1 VTSER
6 TTRADAVRN
15 SERILRATRD
25 VFADLG
31 PDAPLEEV
39 ARRAGVGIRTVYRHF
54 PRKDDLLQAVVN
66 LNVTEDLAAAIE
78 RAEADD
84 NPLRGLVGLVEATL
98 ALTARDRNIVTAVS
112 NSTVITCDGAAPLRV
127 ALAELIGRAQ
137 QAGLVRA
144 DVTAEDVLQLLMM
157 LTSVA
162 YADDGWRRYVAL
174 VLDAL
179 SPAGAS
185 PLPPASSTAMS
196 CRAFPLR

>member
-6 TTRADAVRN
+6 TVRADAVRN

>member
-78 RAEADD
+78 RAGADG
-84 NPLRGLVGLVEATL
+84 NPLRGLIGLVEATL
-98 ALTARDRNIVTAVS
+98 ALTARDRNIVTAAS

-127 ALAELIGRAQ
+127 ALAELIGRAKE
-137 QAGLVRA
+137 AGLVRA
-144 DVTAEDVLQLLMM
+144 DVTADDVHQLLMM

-162 YADDGWRRYVAL
+162 YAGDGWRRYVVL

-185 PLPPASSTAMS
+185 PLPPASSTAVG

>member
-6 TTRADAVRN
+6 TVRADAVRN

-78 RAEADD
+78 RAGADG
-84 NPLRGLVGLVEATL
+84 NPLRGLIGLVEATL
-98 ALTARDRNIVTAVS
+98 ALTARDRNIVTAAS

-127 ALAELIGRAQ
+127 ALAELIGRAKE
-137 QAGLVRA
+137 AGLVRA
-144 DVTAEDVLQLLMM
+144 DVTADDVHQLLMM

-162 YADDGWRRYVAL
+162 YAGDGWRRYVVL

-185 PLPPASSTAMS
+185 PLPPASSTAVG